1 MRVSAAERLW
11 ESMTVAET
19 AASIRAAQRLQSYRN
34 SVPRQVKLL
43 GIGEGGLEI
52 VKRIA
57 QAGLPNVMPVP
68 LSDGAQLAPLDAPV
82 AGRRPN
88 IIVLVYRS
96 GDPAVIPAVIERPA
110 PLVSFVLL
118 EPLGQASQGKS
129 ETVRRLRAIADVFV
143 TTSDDDFVFDLV
155 GNLAS

>member
-1 MRVSAAERLW
+1 
-11 ESMTVAET
+11 VAET
-19 AASIRAAQRLQSYRN
+19 AASTRRGQRLQSYRN
-34 SVPRQVKLL
+34 SVPREVKL
-43 GIGEGGLEI
+43 IGVGQGGLEI

-57 QAGLPNVMPVP
+57 QARLPNVMPVA

-96 GDPAVIPAVIERPA
+96 GDPVVIPAIIERPA

-118 EPLGQASQGKS
+118 EPPCQASQGKS
-129 ETVRRLRAIADVFV
+129 ETVRWLRAIADVFV
-143 TTSDDDFVFDLV
+143 TTSDDDFVLDLV